1 MRFSQSTHLLIFL
14 SLDTL
19 ASIIR
24 TALPIL
30 VELIDL
36 VNSVTIFHSQLTL
49 LRWLTFLLASQTD
62 SHSPT
67 LLDLILSPDA
77 SICFTMAFPPFGNF
91 DHNVVSISIDFPTN
105 SQQDVQ
111 FHHTAYE
118 YSCADWDGLHD
129 HLRDVQWENI
139 FELSASAAVSEFCG
153 WV

>member
-1 MRFSQSTHLLIFL
+1 MRFSQSTHLLFL
-14 SLDTL
+14 SLKTL

-24 TALPIL
+24 TALSIL

-36 VNSVTIFHSQLTL
+36 VNSVTIFHSQLIL

-62 SHSPT
+62 SHSPA

-77 SICFTMAFPPFGNF
+77 SICFTMAFPPFTNF

-111 FHHTAYE
+111 FHHTAYD
-118 YSCADWDGLHD
+118 YSCADWDSLHD
-129 HLRDVQWENI
+129 HLRDVQWEDI
-139 FELSASAAVSEFCG
+139 FELSASAAASEFCG